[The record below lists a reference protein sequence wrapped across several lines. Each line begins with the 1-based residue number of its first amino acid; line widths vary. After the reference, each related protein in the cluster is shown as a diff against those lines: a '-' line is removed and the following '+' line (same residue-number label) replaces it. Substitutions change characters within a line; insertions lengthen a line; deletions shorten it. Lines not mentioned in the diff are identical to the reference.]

1 MATLKKKVR
10 VSQDVQASIF
20 TFNFE
25 DTMVTKAGGSCGCR
39 AATTGAANVFEIM
52 TLPKG
57 ARVVG
62 GQFERLVAFDTAGYT
77 VLIGDS
83 GDTDR
88 YLASADLK
96 AAGSSDLLKLW
107 GSGTQ
112 TNTIEMSIANTDA
125 CTTGQGRVTVLFVID
140 DKGQEITGHA

>member
-1 MATLKKKVR
+1 MAVLKKVR
-10 VSQDVQASIF
+10 AAQDVQAMIF
-20 TFNFE
+20 TFNYN
-25 DTMVTKAGGSCGCR
+25 DTMVSKAGVDSDFGYSTT
-39 AATTGAANVFEIM
+39 AATIFEIM

-62 GQFERLVAFDTAGYT
+62 GQFERLTAFDAATYT

-112 TNTIEMSIANTDA
+112 TNTIEMSITCADA
-125 CTTGQGRVTVLFVID
+125 CSTGVGRVTVLYVVD
-140 DKGQEITGHA
+140 DRGQEITGHA

>member
-10 VSQDVQASIF
+10 ASQDVQAMIF
-20 TFNFE
+20 TFNFD
-25 DTMVTKAGGSCGCR
+25 DTMVSKAGG
-39 AATTGAANVFEIM
+39 AAVDFGLTNTDATIFEIM

-62 GQFERLVAFDTAGYT
+62 GQFERLVAFDTASYT

>member
-1 MATLKKKVR
+1 MALKIKTR
-10 VSQDVQASIF
+10 TAQDVQALVF
-20 TFNFE
+20 TFNFD
-25 DTMVTKAGGSCGCR
+25 DTMVSKAGVSCDFG
-39 AATTGAANVFEIM
+39 AATVGAANVFEIA

-57 ARVVG
+57 ARVIG
-62 GQFERLVAFDTAGYT
+62 GKFERLVAFDTAAYT

-96 AAGSSDLLKLW
+96 AAGESALLTLW

-112 TNTIEMSIANTDA
+112 TNTVEMSIANTDV
-125 CTTGQGRVTVLFVID
+125 CTTGQGRVTIQYVVD
-140 DKGQEITGHA
+140 GRGMEVTGAP